1 MGPVKKFGY
10 LNGIMQYQTIPQNI
24 CQVTSYVDAAIDK
37 TVTVSWRSKKA
48 MKAILNHSYTHDIK
62 IQYIAWS
69 IRLVSSKEK
78 LE

>member
-1 MGPVKKFGY
+1 MW
-10 LNGIMQYQTIPQNI
+10 
-24 CQVTSYVDAAIDK
+24 QVTSVRDAAIDK

-48 MKAILNHSYTHDIK
+48 MKAILYHDIK

-78 LE
+78 LEWGMQ